1 MTQRLISLALN
12 LLGATLLVWVA
23 AHMLGI
29 VGAV

>member
-1 MTQRLISLALN
+1 MATRLISLALN

-29 VGAV
+29 VGAA